1 MSTKVISKNNFLKP
15 QNLNGGKKENSIG
28 DRVAWK
34 RKSMGLQA
42 KDLADM
48 IDVHPTS
55 LSMLEVGKVGTPR
68 YIKELAEAL
77 EVTIEWLL
85 YGEVESSSKSSSG
98 GKALFGC
105 DSLTELDP
113 NYDYHVV
120 RIKKGEQLFT
130 PKDVQIIGP
139 INKTLIDI

>member
-1 MSTKVISKNNFLKP
+1 MVISKNNLSKPLKS
-15 QNLNGGKKENSIG
+15 NGGKKKNGIG

-42 KDLADM
+42 RELAEM
-48 IDVHPTS
+48 LDVHPTS

-68 YIKELAEAL
+68 YIKKLAEAL
-77 EVTIEWLL
+77 EVEIDWLL
-85 YGEVESSSKSSSG
+85 TGDLESSVKKPSG
-98 GKALFGC
+98 NKALFGC
-105 DSLTELDP
+105 DTLTELNP

-120 RIKKGEQLFT
+120 RIKKGEKLFT
-130 PKDVQIIGP
+130 PKDVDIIGP

>member
-1 MSTKVISKNNFLKP
+1 MVISKNNLSKP
-15 QNLNGGKKENSIG
+15 IKSNGGKEKNGIG

-42 KDLADM
+42 RELAEM
-48 IDVHPTS
+48 LDVHPTS

-68 YIKELAEAL
+68 YIKKLAEAL
-77 EVTIEWLL
+77 EVEIDWLL
-85 YGEVESSSKSSSG
+85 TGDLESSVKKPSG
-98 GKALFGC
+98 NKALFGC
-105 DSLTELDP
+105 DTLTELNP

-120 RIKKGEQLFT
+120 RIKKGEKLFT
-130 PKDVQIIGP
+130 PKDVDIIGP

>member
-1 MSTKVISKNNFLKP
+1 MVISKNNLSKPLKS
-15 QNLNGGKKENSIG
+15 NGEKEKNGIG

-42 KDLADM
+42 RELAEM
-48 IDVHPTS
+48 LDVHPTS

-68 YIKELAEAL
+68 YIKKLAEAL
-77 EVTIEWLL
+77 EVEIEWLL
-85 YGEVESSSKSSSG
+85 TGDLESSVKKPSG
-98 GKALFGC
+98 NKALFGC
-105 DSLTELDP
+105 DTLTELNP

-120 RIKKGEQLFT
+120 RIKKGEKLFT
-130 PKDVQIIGP
+130 PKDVDIIGP

>member
-1 MSTKVISKNNFLKP
+1 MVISKNNLSKPLKS
-15 QNLNGGKKENSIG
+15 NGGKEKNGIG

-42 KDLADM
+42 RELAEM
-48 IDVHPTS
+48 LDVHPTS

-68 YIKELAEAL
+68 YIKKLAEAL
-77 EVTIEWLL
+77 EVEIDWLL
-85 YGEVESSSKSSSG
+85 TGDLESSVKKPSG
-98 GKALFGC
+98 NKALFGC
-105 DSLTELDP
+105 DTLTELNP

-120 RIKKGEQLFT
+120 RIKKGEKLFT
-130 PKDVQIIGP
+130 PKDVDIIGP